1 MLRLLLLVLLVT
13 PLLLLRALCEKSFR
27 AVWRGVD
34 QRLWSLVDLSMYN
47 YVADECRSFNAR
59 YWSILE
65 MVRCILRGGPTSD
78 VHVR

>member
-13 PLLLLRALCEKSFR
+13 LLLSLRALCEKSFR
-27 AVWRGVD
+27 AVWRGGD
-34 QRLWSLVDLSMYN
+34 QCLWSLVDLSMYN
-47 YVADECRSFNAR
+47 YIADECRSFNAR